1 MRRPV
6 TLLCLADI
14 HCEKEEFKYFS
25 WLADSLWYYTM
36 QSDNNKWRPDYLIVA
51 GDIVFA
57 KRQNETE
64 NIQKEKYHQAG
75 NVIEEF
81 TTRFPHLKD
90 GHIVIVPGNHD
101 KALPEDLK
109 DIIKERDAFFD
120 YIKRIDDTQ
129 NKKIVIARFS
139 EIFEGRFKLYLDF
152 IQKYQQ
158 DTEYNDETIINNN
171 IRNLAGIR
179 AFPNDNLCFVPINT
193 EWLYISGKEVK
204 RQIKTAINGDF
215 LKILNEAIDNVKKI
229 SSCVPLNDTCL
240 QLERLR
246 EGPYAYEEFSIILK
260 KVVDSVRR
268 CSSCSPPSINTE
280 AYGNILELQKRV
292 DKNNDLL
299 NTLDK
304 SVEVL
309 EKCSLCSP
317 LIKDAYEKLVNN
329 HKRENYTVITVMH
342 RGPEYL
348 PYKDI
353 NPTDKEKPDSLG
365 NILQLSDILFT
376 GHEHQT
382 RTDAPPSYIGN
393 SVLHFKLGS
402 VGRKEKNAS
411 EHIRWASL
419 IHIDPI
425 SGSVEHLPV
434 KFNNNDRKWEFKP
447 NGNIYSLRNKYD
459 FDTTNND
466 FWEFN
471 GSIPVL
477 NVKSPIKD
485 IIEEKIRKYFEVNE
499 DAVVIDA
506 DRWDSS
512 PVKQKL
518 IQAINNLSINN
529 QQMRVIVYY
538 RAPSSAHEES
548 KNRDI
553 YKETMKKVDRLRA
566 KNIKFI
572 LLNMLIINEVIIES
586 R

>member
-292 DKNNDLL
+292 DKNIYIVYNV
-299 NTLDK
+299 DK
-304 SVEVL
+304 
-309 EKCSLCSP
+309 
-317 LIKDAYEKLVNN
+317 
-329 HKRENYTVITVMH
+329 R
-342 RGPEYL
+342 R
-348 PYKDI
+348 
-353 NPTDKEKPDSLG
+353 
-365 NILQLSDILFT
+365 
-376 GHEHQT
+376 
-382 RTDAPPSYIGN
+382 
-393 SVLHFKLGS
+393 
-402 VGRKEKNAS
+402 
-411 EHIRWASL
+411 
-419 IHIDPI
+419 
-425 SGSVEHLPV
+425 
-434 KFNNNDRKWEFKP
+434 
-447 NGNIYSLRNKYD
+447 
-459 FDTTNND
+459 
-466 FWEFN
+466 
-471 GSIPVL
+471 
-477 NVKSPIKD
+477 NVK
-485 IIEEKIRKYFEVNE
+485 EYG
-499 DAVVIDA
+499 
-506 DRWDSS
+506 
-512 PVKQKL
+512 
-518 IQAINNLSINN
+518 
-529 QQMRVIVYY
+529 
-538 RAPSSAHEES
+538 
-548 KNRDI
+548 I
-553 YKETMKKVDRLRA
+553 YE
-566 KNIKFI
+566 IW
-572 LLNMLIINEVIIES
+572 
-586 R
+586 